1 MTQVLV
7 VEDEAGVRQGL
18 ERVLAAEG
26 YAVTGAGSLAEAR
39 ARLAERPY
47 QAVLLDLRLGDGEGL
62 ALLDELQAAG
72 SAVPVIITTAYS
84 DSEHIIAAIKGGAFD
99 YVTKPFDLPRLLQ
112 VLERSL
118 ERGRSQPAPEVAEP
132 AGELLGSSEAMVN
145 VWKLIAHAARSQAP
159 VLITGE
165 TGTGKEL
172 VARAIHRHG
181 PRAAGPFI
189 AVNVASLPP
198 SLIES
203 ELFGHERG
211 AFTGAVGLKRGRL
224 ELASGGTLFLDEI
237 GELERPLQT
246 RLLRFLQERE
256 FERVGGEVT
265 LSSDARVVAAT
276 HRAVK
281 AGTEG
286 GALREDLYFRLA
298 VIELHLP
305 PLRERRGDVLD
316 LARRFAAHMGLAGIS
331 AEAARL
337 LEAHQWPGN
346 VRELKHL
353 IERAAVVRP
362 GQRLDVEAVVEA
374 LGQPA
379 AGGRESTV
387 DHLLHLPLREAVDA
401 FERFLL
407 VRALERAG
415 GNRARAARE
424 LGIPRSQLYA
434 KLQLHGIGDEPC

>member
-1 MTQVLV
+1 MKQVLI
-7 VEDEAGVRQGL
+7 VEDEAGVRESL
-18 ERVLAAEG
+18 ERVLADEG
-26 YAVTGAGSLAEAR
+26 YGATGAASLPAAT
-39 ARLAERPY
+39 ALLVA
-47 QAVLLDLRLGDGEGL
+47 QSFDAVLLDLRLGEGDGLSLL
-62 ALLDELQAAG
+62 AQLKTTSA
-72 SAVPVIITTAYS
+72 AVPVIITTAYS
-84 DSEHIIAAIKGGAFD
+84 DSEHIIDAIKGGAFD

-112 VLERSL
+112 VLKRAL
-118 ERGRSQPAPEVAEP
+118 ESGRASPTPELSESP
-132 AGELLGSSEAMVN
+132 GELLGSSEAMVS

-181 PRAAGPFI
+181 ARAAGPFI

-211 AFTGAVGLKRGRL
+211 AFTGAVALKRGRL
-224 ELASGGTLFLDEI
+224 ELAAGGTLFLDEI
-237 GELERPLQT
+237 GDLERPLQT

-256 FERVGGEVT
+256 FERVGGQVT
-265 LSSDARVVAAT
+265 LSSDARVIAAT
-276 HRAVK
+276 HRTVK
-281 AGTEG
+281 PGSEG
-286 GALREDLYFRLA
+286 SPLREDLYFRLA

-305 PLRERRGDVLD
+305 PLRERRGDVAE
-316 LARRFAAHMGLAGIS
+316 LARRFAAHMGLAGITP
-331 AEAARL
+331 EAAAL
-337 LEAHQWPGN
+337 LGTHLWPGN

-353 IERAAVVRP
+353 VERAAVVRP
-362 GQRLDVEAVVEA
+362 GQPLDAEGVMEA
-374 LGQPA
+374 LGHPI
-379 AGGRESTV
+379 AGPRESTV
-387 DHLLHLPLREAVDA
+387 DHLLQLPLREAVDA

-415 GNRARAARE
+415 GNRARAARD

-434 KLQLHGIGDEPC
+434 KLHLHGIGGEPP